1 MPRGPIRCAQLIAP
15 FGTGALTVVRD
26 GTSLIAGG
34 LDFWYVRE
42 SGDSKSVD
50 PSEYQ
55 IQEWRLQELLGVDHF
70 RLPPDYRTA
79 RGVPGTS
86 KTPNCWLTVPFLR
99 FPRWHFCS
107 RCNLL
112 TEHPLALRG
121 RIYCEE
127 CKLKDLKIPLAQ
139 VPFAAM
145 CDHGHLQ
152 DFPWREWVHKTES
165 PTCDKPLRLVATGGT
180 TLAAQVVK
188 CECGMNRPLARITE
202 ASPDG
207 TTHLSTHLA
216 DENTPFLC
224 RGLRPWLGTDER
236 SPCDRHMRGTLRSA
250 SNIYFADVRSAIFL
264 PRGDNSVPGELV
276 EALGNP
282 PLSTAIRVLTGTG
295 IAVQPAQLRGLYRQH
310 LEIYTDNHIAYA
322 LLMIA
327 DGRKAPRE
335 GAPAD
340 GDDARTAFRRA
351 EYATLQ
357 GGNDEQELMSRN
369 ADLAGYKEDIRRFFH
384 RIVLVHKLRET
395 RALAGFTR
403 VFPENDQPISEQMS
417 LLWRRRPPS
426 RESWLPAYVVHG
438 EGIFLEL
445 DEPSLREWE
454 TIPGVQER
462 VTHLARNYQVA
473 QQRRALRQRPI
484 IGRFVLL
491 HTLAHLLIN
500 RLTFECGYSTAALR
514 ERLYVS
520 DHRTSPMAA
529 LLIYTAAGDA
539 EGTMGGLVRMA
550 KPGYLEPVVR
560 RAIESARWCSADPVC
575 MEMGDSGGQGPD
587 SCNLAACHN
596 CARPRD

>member
-1 MPRGPIRCAQLIAP
+1 MPRGPIRRAQLIAP

-121 RIYCEE
+121 RVYCEE

-295 IAVQPAQLRGLYRQH
+295 IAVQPAQLRGLYRQY
-310 LEIYTDNHIAYA
+310 LEMYTDDQIASA

-357 GGNDEQELMSRN
+357 GGNDEQELMSRDV
-369 ADLAGYKEDIRRFFH
+369 DLADYKEDIRRFFH

-395 RALAGFTR
+395 APLRDSPASFQRTT
-403 VFPENDQPISEQMS
+403 S
-417 LLWRRRPPS
+417 LFLSRCRCSGGEGPH
-426 RESWLPAYVVHG
+426 RESPG
-438 EGIFLEL
+438 FLRTSCTVRGSSSSSMN
-445 DEPSLREWE
+445 PVSVSGRRSL
-454 TIPGVQER
+454 
-462 VTHLARNYQVA
+462 AF
-473 QQRRALRQRPI
+473 RR
-484 IGRFVLL
+484 G
-491 HTLAHLLIN
+491 LLISPGTTRWPSSGERCGN
-500 RLTFECGYSTAALR
+500 ARLSGASFSCT
-514 ERLYVS
+514 
-520 DHRTSPMAA
+520 
-529 LLIYTAAGDA
+529 
-539 EGTMGGLVRMA
+539 
-550 KPGYLEPVVR
+550 
-560 RAIESARWCSADPVC
+560 RWPTCS
-575 MEMGDSGGQGPD
+575 
-587 SCNLAACHN
+587 
-596 CARPRD
+596 